1 MTWTKLGDEFTA
13 ECGNVELS
21 DAAFR
26 THVELIAWLY
36 RVEQMDLLIPK
47 SRLAKVLE
55 SDRAET
61 AIRELLAQGWYRN
74 HDRHYE
80 LLHHADVVRQ
90 SIAAQ
95 QTARRNSK
103 KTSAK
108 YREKKAAETPP
119 TEPEVTGHVTGL
131 ADRQTDKQLE
141 GSDLNDCE
149 HGVSWG
155 CLKCKQKERDSA

>member
-36 RVEQMDLLIPK
+36 RVEQMDLHIPK
-47 SRLAKVLE
+47 SRLSKVLE
-55 SDRAET
+55 SDHADS
-61 AIRELLAQGWYRN
+61 AMRELLAQGWYRS
-74 HDRHYE
+74 HDKHYE

-95 QTARRNSK
+95 QKARATSK
-103 KTSAK
+103 RTSQK
-108 YREKKAAETPP
+108 YREKQAQESADGSA
-119 TEPEVTGHVTGL
+119 EVTRHVTPN
-131 ADRQTDKQLE
+131 ADRQTDKQL
-141 GSDLNDCE
+141 GGDVIPCE

-155 CLKCKQKERDSA
+155 CLKCKANERKGA

>member
-26 THVELIAWLY
+26 THVELIAWCY

-55 SDRAET
+55 SEHAET
-61 AIRELLAQGWYRN
+61 GMRELLAQGWYRN

-95 QTARRNSK
+95 QTSRAKSK
-103 KTSAK
+103 RTSQA
-108 YREKKAAETPP
+108 YRDRQAAERG
-119 TEPEVTGHVTGL
+119 VTGHVT
-131 ADRQTDKQLE
+131 ADTDRQTDKQLGADVQE
-141 GSDLNDCE
+141 CE

-155 CLKCKQKERDSA
+155 CLKCKKKERESA